1 MLTKPSFYERI
12 FCHYWFFLKIN
23 FRFHSEV
30 CKCCH
35 DLMQKSMHFTD
46 VANVS
51 VNGNDYI
58 IHVWCMS
65 KWEAINLF

>member
-1 MLTKPSFYERI
+1 MLTKPSLYERI

-58 IHVWCMS
+58 IHV
-65 KWEAINLF
+65 